1 MIYIKNAEEIE
12 KMRESNRIIAV
23 VLNELKEIVQPGVS
37 TYQLNKKAEEII
49 RDEGATPAFKGYS
62 IPGLQPFPAA
72 LCTSVN
78 SYIVH
83 GIPSKKA
90 VLKEGDIIGI
100 DVGTYKNGYHGDG
113 AWTYA
118 VGEISDKT
126 RKLLD
131 VTYQALLKGIE
142 NALAGNRLGD
152 ISFAIGSHVSRNG
165 YYVADNLTGHGIGRQ
180 LHEEPMIPNFG
191 KKGRGVRL
199 AEGMTLA
206 IEPMVNIGTNRVLE
220 KGWEYMVADGT
231 LSAHFEH
238 TILITDNKPEILTK
252 IR

>member
-62 IPGLQPFPAA
+62 IPGLPPFPAA
-72 LCTSVN
+72 LCTSIN

-83 GIPSKKA
+83 GIPSKNA
-90 VLKEGDIIGI
+90 VLKEGDIIGV

-118 VGEISDKT
+118 VGEISEKT
-126 RKLLD
+126 QNLLD

-142 NALAGNRLGD
+142 NAMSGNRLGD

-165 YYVADNLTGHGIGRQ
+165 YYVADNLTGHGIGRH

-199 AEGMTLA
+199 AKGMTLA

-238 TILITDNKPEILTK
+238 TILITDNKPEILTS